1 MEEPGMA
8 IDIDQLGIKV
18 RRLRDHYHQRDA
30 RWADLLSIRQGNI
43 QQVFPELF
51 SSDFP
56 KPMVANFID
65 VAARDIAE
73 VIAPLPAFNCD
84 TTDAISDRA
93 RKRADKRTMIAA
105 GYRDTCNLQT
115 QMYTGADRYVT
126 FGMLAFIIEPD
137 FENKRPM
144 IRIDNPVGAY
154 PEFDRFNK
162 LRSYT
167 RRYQKTVRELCN
179 EFPEF
184 ESTIRGPYEQSNS
197 ERMLE
202 VFRYVD
208 KDETILF
215 VPERKNLVL
224 DRAKNFIDEIPV
236 VIAVRPGIDSDEHQ
250 RGQFDDIMWVQV
262 ARARF
267 ATLQLEAA
275 TKSVQAPFALPN
287 DVNVLEIGP
296 DATIRSANPEKIR
309 RVGLDVSPSIFQES
323 ATLDQELRVGSRY
336 PQGRLGV
343 QSGSIVTGRGV
354 EALMGGF
361 DTQVKTAQAVFAETF
376 RHVMRICFLTDEKLF
391 GTETK
396 EVRGVNAGA
405 PYEITYNPT
414 KDIAGDYWCDV
425 TYGLMAGLDPNRAL
439 VFGLQ
444 ARGDKLISRDFLRRQ
459 MPWEMNVT
467 MEEEKVEVE
476 ELRDA
481 LIQAVSGYAQSLPA
495 LIAQGQD
502 PSKILTAMA
511 AIIHGRQEGKEVEEV
526 IATAFAPQPQPESPA
541 GAAPEEAQGAPGEAP
556 SGVPGQPGQGGGQ
569 LPPGLSASG
578 RMQGVAPGQEGM
590 APGGRPSLQTLLAG
604 ISSSGNAQMSAGV
617 IRRQPV

>member
-1 MEEPGMA
+1 MA
-8 IDIDQLGIKV
+8 MDIDELGVKV
-18 RRLRDHYHQRDA
+18 RKLRDHYHQRDA

-43 QQVFPELF
+43 QQVFPGMF
-51 SSDFP
+51 SDEFP

-65 VAARDIAE
+65 VAARDVAE

-84 TTDAISDRA
+84 TTDSISDRA
-93 RKRADKRTMIAA
+93 RRKADKRTMIAS
-105 GYRDTCNLQT
+105 GYRDSCNLQT
-115 QMYTGADRYVT
+115 QMFTGADRYVT
-126 FGMLAFIIEPD
+126 YGMLAFVIEPD

-144 IRIDNPVGAY
+144 IRIDNPIGAY
-154 PEFDRFNK
+154 PEYDRFNK

-167 RRYQKTVRELCN
+167 RRYNKTVRELCN
-179 EFPEF
+179 EFPEH
-184 ESTIRGPYEQSNS
+184 EPVIRGPYENRSS

-215 VPERKNLVL
+215 IPERKNLIL
-224 DRAKNFIDEIPV
+224 DRSKNFIGEIPV
-236 VIAVRPGIDSDEHQ
+236 VIATRPGIDSDENQ

-262 ARARF
+262 ARSRF

-275 TKSVQAPFALPN
+275 QKSVQAPFALPA

-309 RVGLDVSPSIFQES
+309 RVDLNIPNGIFQES
-323 ATLDQELRVGSRY
+323 QLLDQELRVGSRY
-336 PQGRLGV
+336 PQGRLGQ

-361 DTQVKTAQAVFAETF
+361 DTQVKTAQAVFAEAF
-376 RHVMRICFLTDEKLF
+376 RHVMRLMFVMDETVF
-391 GTETK
+391 GDVTK
-396 EVRGVNAGA
+396 EVRGVQAGA
-405 PYEITYNPT
+405 PYEITYTPK
-414 KDIAGDYWCDV
+414 KDIDGDYWCDV
-425 TYGLMAGLDPNRAL
+425 QYGLMAGLDPNRAL

-476 ELRDA
+476 QLRDA
-481 LIQAVSGYAQSLPA
+481 LIQAVSGYAQALPA
-495 LIAQGQD
+495 MAAQGQD

-511 AIIHGRQEGKEVEEV
+511 SIINGRQEGKNIEDTVS
-526 IATAFAPQPQPESPA
+526 AAFAPAPQPESPV

-556 SGVPGQPGQGGGQ
+556 AGAPGQEGQ
-569 LPPGLSASG
+569 LPPGLQASG

-590 APGGRPSLQTLLAG
+590 APGGRPALQTLLAG
-604 ISSSGNAQMSAGV
+604 LSSSGAAQMSAGLV
-617 IRRQPV
+617 RRQAI

>member
-1 MEEPGMA
+1 
-8 IDIDQLGIKV
+8 
-18 RRLRDHYHQRDA
+18 
-30 RWADLLSIRQGNI
+30 LLSIRQGNI

-215 VPERKNLVL
+215 VPERKNLLL

-569 LPPGLSASG
+569 LPAGLEASG

>member
-1 MEEPGMA
+1 MA
-8 IDIDQLGIKV
+8 VNIDDLGVKV
-18 RRLRDHYHQRDA
+18 KKLREHYHLRDA
-30 RWADLLSIRQGNI
+30 RWSDLLAIRQGNI

-65 VAARDIAE
+65 IAARDVAE

-84 TTDAISDRA
+84 TTDSISDRA
-93 RKRADKRTMIAA
+93 RKRADKRTMIAS
-105 GYRDTCNLQT
+105 GYRDSCNLQT
-115 QMYTGADRYVT
+115 QMYTGADRYLT
-126 FGMLAFIIEPD
+126 YGMLAFIVEPD
-137 FENKRPM
+137 FENNRPM
-144 IRIDNPVGAY
+144 IRLDNPIGSY
-154 PEFDRFNK
+154 PEWDRFGK
-162 LRSYT
+162 LLSYT
-167 RRYQKTVRELCN
+167 KRYQKTVRELCN
-179 EFPEF
+179 DFPEH
-184 ESTIRGPYEQSNS
+184 EPQIRGQYEQRGS

-202 VFRYVD
+202 VYRYVD
-208 KDETILF
+208 KEEVILF
-215 VPERKNLVL
+215 LPERKNLIL
-224 DRAKNFIDEIPV
+224 DRSKNFIGEIPV
-236 VIAVRPGIDSDEHQ
+236 VIAVRPGLDSDEHQ

-262 ARARF
+262 ARSRF

-275 TKSVQAPFALPN
+275 QKSVQAPFALPA

-309 RVGLDVSPSIFQES
+309 RVGLDIPSGIFQES
-323 ATLDQELRVGSRY
+323 QLLDQELRVGSRY

-361 DTQVKTAQAVFAETF
+361 DTQVKTAQAVFAEAF
-376 RHVMRICFLTDEKLF
+376 RHVMRMCFLMDEKVF
-391 GTETK
+391 GDVEK

-405 PYEITYNPT
+405 PYEINYVPK

-476 ELRDA
+476 QLRDA
-481 LIQAVSGYAQSLPA
+481 LIQAVSGYAQALPA
-495 LIAQGQD
+495 MVTQGQD

-511 AIIHGRQEGKEVEEV
+511 TIITGRQAGKNIEDTIEE
-526 IATAFAPQPQPESPA
+526 AFAPAEPTETGPEQP
-541 GAAPEEAQGAPGEAP
+541 AAQEQQ
-556 SGVPGQPGQGGGQ
+556 PGQPGQGGGPSDQ
-569 LPPGLSASG
+569 LPPGMQASG
-578 RMQGVAPGQEGM
+578 RMQGVAPGQEGQ
-590 APGGRPSLQTLLAG
+590 APGGRPALQTLLAG
-604 ISSSGNAQMSAGV
+604 LSSSGAANMTAGTV
-617 IRRQPV
+617 RKQAI

>member
-1 MEEPGMA
+1 
-8 IDIDQLGIKV
+8 
-18 RRLRDHYHQRDA
+18 
-30 RWADLLSIRQGNI
+30 LLSIRQGNI

-569 LPPGLSASG
+569 LPAGLEASG

>member
-1 MEEPGMA
+1 MAALGMA
-8 IDIDQLGIKV
+8 IDIDELGVKV
-18 RRLRDHYHQRDA
+18 RKLRDHYHTRDA
-30 RWADLLSIRQGNI
+30 RWSDLLEIRKGNI
-43 QQVFPELF
+43 QNVFPDMF
-51 SSDFP
+51 SGEFP

-65 VAARDIAE
+65 IAARDVAE

-105 GYRDTCNLQT
+105 GYRDSCNLQT

-126 FGMLAFIIEPD
+126 FGVCTFIVEPD

-144 IRIDNPVGAY
+144 IRIDNPIGSY
-154 PEFDRFNK
+154 FERDRFGK
-162 LRSYT
+162 LLSYT
-167 RRYQKTVRELCN
+167 KRYQKTIRELCN
-179 EFPEF
+179 DYPEH
-184 ESTIRGPYEQSNS
+184 ESILRGPYENRNS

-202 VFRYVD
+202 VYRYHD
-208 KDETILF
+208 KNEIILF

-224 DRAKNFIDEIPV
+224 DRAKNPIGELNV
-236 VIAVRPGIDSDEHQ
+236 VPAVRPGIDSDENE

-275 TKSVQAPFALPN
+275 QKSVQAPFALPT
-287 DVNVLEIGP
+287 DVTQMEIGP
-296 DATIRSANPEKIR
+296 DATIRSSQPEKIR
-309 RVGLDVSPSIFQES
+309 RVGLEMPNGIFQEN
-323 ATLDQELRVGSRY
+323 AQLDQELRVGSRY

-361 DTQVKTAQAVFAETF
+361 DTQVKTAQAVFAEAF
-376 RHVMRICFLTDEKLF
+376 RHVMRLCFLMDEKLF
-391 GTETK
+391 GNVEK

-405 PYEITYNPT
+405 PYEITYIPA

-476 ELRDA
+476 QLRDA
-481 LIQAVSGYAQSLPA
+481 LVQAVSGYAQALPA
-495 LIAQGQD
+495 LITQGQD
-502 PSKILTAMA
+502 PTKIITAMA
-511 AIIHGRQEGKEVEEV
+511 KVINMRQEGKPVEEA
-526 IATAFAPQPQPESPA
+526 IEEAFS
-541 GAAPEEAQGAPGEAP
+541 PEEPAEVSPEVAAASEGMAPGQSP
-556 SGVPGQPGQGGGQ
+556 SGGPGQEGQ
-569 LPPGLSASG
+569 LPEGLQASG
-578 RMQGVAPGQEGM
+578 RMQGVAPGQQGM
-590 APGGRPSLQTLLAG
+590 APGGRPALQTLLAG
-604 ISSSGNAQMSAGV
+604 LSSSGGAQMSAGLV
-617 IRRQPV
+617 RRQPI

>member
-1 MEEPGMA
+1 MA
-8 IDIDQLGIKV
+8 LDIDELGV
-18 RRLRDHYHQRDA
+18 RVRKLRDHYHLRDA

-65 VAARDIAE
+65 VAARDVAE

-84 TTDAISDRA
+84 TTDSISDRA
-93 RKRADKRTMIAA
+93 RRRADKRTMIAA
-105 GYRDTCNLQT
+105 GYRDSCNLQT

-126 FGMLAFIIEPD
+126 FGMLAFVIEPD
-137 FENKRPM
+137 FENNRPM
-144 IRIDNPVGAY
+144 IRIDNPIGAY

-179 EFPEF
+179 DFPEH
-184 ESTIRGPYEQSNS
+184 ESVIRGPYEQANS

-202 VFRYVD
+202 VFRFVD

-215 VPERKNLVL
+215 VPERKNLIL
-224 DRAKNFIDEIPV
+224 DRAKNFLGEIPV
-236 VIAVRPGIDSDEHQ
+236 VIAVRPGVDSDEHQ

-262 ARARF
+262 ARSRF

-275 TKSVQAPFALPN
+275 QKSVQAPFALPS

-309 RVGLDVSPSIFQES
+309 RVALDIPQGIFQES
-323 ATLDQELRVGSRY
+323 QLLDQELRVGSRY

-361 DTQVKTAQAVFAETF
+361 DTQVKTAQAVFAESF
-376 RHVMRICFLTDEKLF
+376 RHVMRLMFMMDEKLF
-391 GTETK
+391 GNVTK

-405 PYEITYNPT
+405 PYEITYTPI
-414 KDIAGDYWCDV
+414 KDIQGDHWCDV

-476 ELRDA
+476 QLRDA
-481 LIQAVSGYAQSLPA
+481 LIQAVAGYAQALPA
-495 LIAQGQD
+495 MVAQGQD

-511 AIIHGRQEGKEVEEV
+511 SIINGRQEGKDVEEV
-526 IATAFAPQPQPESPA
+526 VAAAFAPQPEQVPPGVAAA
-541 GAAPEEAQGAPGEAP
+541 GEAGAPGQAP
-556 SGVPGQPGQGGGQ
+556 TGEPSNQGQ
-569 LPPGLSASG
+569 LPEGLSASG

-590 APGGRPSLQTLLAG
+590 APGGRPALQTLLAG
-604 ISSSGNAQMSAGV
+604 LSSSGNAQMSAGT
-617 IRRQPV
+617 IRRQPI